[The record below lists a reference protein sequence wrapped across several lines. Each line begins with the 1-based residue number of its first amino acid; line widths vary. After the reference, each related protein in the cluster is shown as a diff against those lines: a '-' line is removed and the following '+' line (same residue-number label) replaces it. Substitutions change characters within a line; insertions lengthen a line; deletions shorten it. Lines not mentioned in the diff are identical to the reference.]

1 MLDFTMDGEVQKHRK
16 QLVAKTAARQTV
28 SITQYRDLVR
38 RYNRFLARY
47 DDLKNQ
53 LQFYRGQCQD
63 LECELR
69 AIHPEVYQAYQKID
83 RQEKRLNKLEAENIL
98 LRKELAGI
106 KEKLHQ
112 QPKVLPAFVK
122 ANVSPDQPR
131 LRPGR
136 KVGHAPA
143 LRPLPEK
150 IDAYIEVY
158 CGSRK
163 WRNGL
168 RD

>member
-53 LQFYRGQCQD
+53 LQCYRMQCQD

-69 AIHPEVYQAYQKID
+69 AIRPEVYQAYQKID

-112 QPKVLPAFVK
+112 QPKVPAFVK